1 MKERDP
7 NSDFAGDANEITFGK
22 LGEER
27 LNIYIG
33 MYIILFFMR
42 GCTDCNSLWCSHT
55 LTFTFHITFTY
66 SFLSHVYISTF
77 THTFI
82 LLSLSLSIYIYIYI
96 YIHSLATLLGTLA
109 STGSDPLLSSELS

>member
-33 MYIILFFMR
+33 MYII
-42 GCTDCNSLWCSHT
+42 
-55 LTFTFHITFTY
+55 
-66 SFLSHVYISTF
+66 
-77 THTFI
+77 
-82 LLSLSLSIYIYIYI
+82 
-96 YIHSLATLLGTLA
+96 
-109 STGSDPLLSSELS
+109 